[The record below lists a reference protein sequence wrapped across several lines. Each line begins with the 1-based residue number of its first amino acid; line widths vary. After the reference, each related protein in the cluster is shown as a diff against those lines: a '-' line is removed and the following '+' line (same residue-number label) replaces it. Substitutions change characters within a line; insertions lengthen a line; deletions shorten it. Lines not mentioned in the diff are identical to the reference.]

1 MAQRKYPAKRPYHDP
16 DSHTR
21 AARKAG
27 YAARSVYKLEEID
40 RRVSLLKP
48 ADHVLDLGASPG
60 SWSAYAAK
68 QIGPAGKLLAID
80 LNPLVQALPACA
92 QIIEGDI
99 YQLGE
104 VLETFAPYD
113 VVMSDMAPNTSGD
126 KHTDQIRSYDLFSRA
141 LELSATLVKPGGHF
155 VGKIFMSGDF
165 QEARTRVR
173 QLYAKVRTIR
183 PEAVRSISYEIYLVG
198 LGRKVS

>member
-1 MAQRKYPAKRPYHDP
+1 
-16 DSHTR
+16 
-21 AARKAG
+21 
-27 YAARSVYKLEEID
+27 
-40 RRVSLLKP
+40 
-48 ADHVLDLGASPG
+48 
-60 SWSAYAAK
+60 
-68 QIGPAGKLLAID
+68 
-80 LNPLVQALPACA
+80 
-92 QIIEGDI
+92 
-99 YQLGE
+99 
-104 VLETFAPYD
+104 
-113 VVMSDMAPNTSGD
+113 MAPNTSGD